1 MGKCRKIL
9 RRFIMFAN
17 DSTVTDGKL
26 FFRYVIPSMI
36 SMLTAGVYTL
46 VDGFFVGWGAG
57 NDGLAAINVAF
68 PLSLLI
74 VACGEMIGTGGA
86 INIALARGRG
96 ARRTADLFLGNSLA
110 LLVPAAV
117 LLAGLIPFLNPIL
130 SAVGAAPALLPAARE
145 YAVITLGGGIFM
157 MAAVCLVAAM
167 RNDGAPKPAMAIMV
181 AGLAANIVLD
191 WLFVLVLHGGVAGS
205 AWATVLSQ
213 AICFA
218 LAAGYFAAGRSHFRF
233 CRRCFRLKRRIVRRI
248 IPAGL
253 PSFGVQISVAAVILL
268 HNRQALLYGGVAA
281 VAAYAIISYVEAM
294 ILMLQQGIGLGI
306 QPVVS
311 FLHGAGDTERREK
324 IARYGV
330 ISAVLIGAGGLLLS
344 AGGYRLI
351 PALFNASGDVV
362 AVAGRGLIISAA
374 VYPFLGLQKVSE
386 AYFQAMDRPGM
397 ASLLVY
403 LDCFLVLPLSLLLLP
418 LWRGADGI
426 WAAMP
431 VSKLLM
437 FGVVLLLW
445 RRSAQEAAEEKPGF
459 RLETEERAFAFEAR
473 R

>member
-233 CRRCFRLKRRIVRRI
+233 SRRCFRLKRRIVRRI

-362 AVAGRGLIISAA
+362 AVAGGGLIISAA

>member
-233 CRRCFRLKRRIVRRI
+233 SRRCFRLKRRIVRRI

-268 HNRQALLYGGVAA
+268 HNRQALLYGDVAA

>member
-157 MAAVCLVAAM
+157 MAAVCLVAAL

-233 CRRCFRLKRRIVRRI
+233 SRRCFRLKRRIVRRI

>member
-17 DSTVTDGKL
+17 DPTVTDGKL

-233 CRRCFRLKRRIVRRI
+233 SRRCFRLKRRIVRRI

>member
-17 DSTVTDGKL
+17 DPTVTDGKL

-233 CRRCFRLKRRIVRRI
+233 SRRCFRLKRRIVRRI

-459 RLETEERAFAFEAR
+459 RLETEERVFAFEAR

>member
-1 MGKCRKIL
+1 
-9 RRFIMFAN
+9 MFAN
-17 DSTVTDGKL
+17 DPTVTDGKL

-233 CRRCFRLKRRIVRRI
+233 SRRCFRLKRRIVRRI

>member
-17 DSTVTDGKL
+17 DPTVTDGKL

-157 MAAVCLVAAM
+157 MAAVCLIAAM

-233 CRRCFRLKRRIVRRI
+233 SRRCFRLKRRIVRRI

-281 VAAYAIISYVEAM
+281 VATYAIISYVEAM

-445 RRSAQEAAEEKPGF
+445 RRSAQEAAEGKPGF

>member
-17 DSTVTDGKL
+17 DPTVTDGKL

-233 CRRCFRLKRRIVRRI
+233 SRRCFRLKRRIVRRI

-374 VYPFLGLQKVSE
+374 VYPFLGFQKVSE

>member
-110 LLVPAAV
+110 LPVPAAV

-233 CRRCFRLKRRIVRRI
+233 SRRCFRLKRRIVRRI

>member
-181 AGLAANIVLD
+181 AGLAANIMLD

-233 CRRCFRLKRRIVRRI
+233 SRRCFRLKRRIVRRI

-445 RRSAQEAAEEKPGF
+445 RRSAQEAAEEKPGV
-459 RLETEERAFAFEAR
+459 RVETEERAFAFEAR

>member
-9 RRFIMFAN
+9 WRFIMFAN
-17 DSTVTDGKL
+17 DPTVTDGKL

-36 SMLTAGVYTL
+36 SMLTTGVYTL

-233 CRRCFRLKRRIVRRI
+233 SRRCFRLKRRIVRRI

-445 RRSAQEAAEEKPGF
+445 RRNAQEAAEEKPGF
-459 RLETEERAFAFEAR
+459 QLETEERAFAFEAR

>member
-1 MGKCRKIL
+1 
-9 RRFIMFAN
+9 
-17 DSTVTDGKL
+17 
-26 FFRYVIPSMI
+26 
-36 SMLTAGVYTL
+36 
-46 VDGFFVGWGAG
+46 
-57 NDGLAAINVAF
+57 
-68 PLSLLI
+68 
-74 VACGEMIGTGGA
+74 MIGTGGA

-96 ARRTADLFLGNSLA
+96 ARRPADLFLGNSLA

-233 CRRCFRLKRRIVRRI
+233 SRRCFRLKRRIVRRI

>member
-17 DSTVTDGKL
+17 DPTVTDGKL

-86 INIALARGRG
+86 INIALARGRE

-233 CRRCFRLKRRIVRRI
+233 SRRCFRLKRRIVRRI

>member
-233 CRRCFRLKRRIVRRI
+233 SRRCFRLKRRIVRRI

-344 AGGYRLI
+344 TGGYRLI

>member
-233 CRRCFRLKRRIVRRI
+233 SRRCFRLKRRIVRRI

-281 VAAYAIISYVEAM
+281 VAAYAIISYVETM

-459 RLETEERAFAFEAR
+459 RFETEERAFAFEAR